1 MKPTRWTFRP
11 RSLFSRLL
19 LAQAVLAVA
28 LTVLLA
34 ALFYSERNRT
44 VAQLVAER
52 WAPVLREAAGLAV
65 TPRAPGF
72 QTSSP
77 PLRSATRPAR
87 TVWAPAAAPRLSA
100 LREALRAQG
109 VEVQEMAFARNAAAT
124 DTPTLWLAVAT
135 SDGQVQWLGFSG
147 DVIEPHLRNRVLLA
161 IVLAVLLI
169 VALVATITRRLTRP
183 LERLRERLDAY
194 GAGRAM
200 PPPAKAAPGEI
211 AAIDAAFTQ
220 LRERLERQERERA
233 LLLAGVSHDLRSP
246 LARIRMAAGLLPEA
260 EGVAARREAIERNA
274 ALADRLVQS
283 FLDHVRSGEL
293 ALNEAVDVAAIA
305 RAAVQQQLR
314 SADDLR
320 LEAPAELMLTRAH
333 PLLIERVITNLLD
346 NAFAHGRPPV
356 TLRLREQHGDPG
368 GEVHIEVEDRGEGIA
383 PEASDT
389 LLQAFARGDASR
401 SRPGLGLGLAV
412 VQRVV
417 QRLQGRI
424 EFERLPAQD
433 SAPPKHVVRVVVP
446 KSAPVGTETERHLP

>member
-1 MKPTRWTFRP
+1 MSARP

-28 LTVLLA
+28 LTALLA

-52 WAPVLREAAGLAV
+52 WAPVLREAAGQPQP
-65 TPRAPGF
+65 PRAQESP
-72 QTSSP
+72 P
-77 PLRSATRPAR
+77 PLRSASRPAH

-100 LREALRAQG
+100 LREALRVQG

-124 DTPTLWLAVAT
+124 DTPTLWLAIAAPHD
-135 SDGQVQWLGFSG
+135 DGQVQWLGFSG

-260 EGVAARREAIERNA
+260 EGVAARRESIERNA

-305 RAAVQQQLR
+305 RVAVQQQLR
-314 SADDLR
+314 SADELR
-320 LEAPAELMLTRAH
+320 LEAPAALTLAQAH

-356 TLRLREQHGDPG
+356 TLRLREQHGDAG
-368 GEVHIEVEDRGEGIA
+368 AEVLIEVEDRGEGID
-383 PEASDT
+383 PEARDT

-417 QRLQGRI
+417 QRLRGRI

-433 SAPPKHVVRVVVP
+433 SAPPKHVVRVIVP
-446 KSAPVGTETERHLP
+446 KSVRV

>member
-1 MKPTRWTFRP
+1 MKPTRWAFRP

-28 LTVLLA
+28 LTALLA
-34 ALFYSERNRT
+34 ALFYGERNRT

-52 WAPVLREAAGLAV
+52 WAPVLREAVGLAEP
-65 TPRAPGF
+65 PRAPGVEANP
-72 QTSSP
+72 P

-100 LREALRAQG
+100 LRQALRAHG
-109 VEVQEMAFARNAAAT
+109 VEVQEMAFARDAAAVG
-124 DTPTLWLAVAT
+124 TPTLWLAVAAP
-135 SDGQVQWLGFSG
+135 DGQLQWLGFSG
-147 DVIEPHLRNRVLLA
+147 DVIEPHLRDRVLLA
-161 IVLAVLLI
+161 IALAVVLI

-194 GAGRAM
+194 GAGRPM

-211 AAIDAAFTQ
+211 AAIDAAFNQ
-220 LRERLERQERERA
+220 LRERLDRQERERA

-293 ALNEAVDVAAIA
+293 ALNEAVDIAAIA
-305 RAAVQQQLR
+305 RVAVQQQWR
-314 SADDLR
+314 GADELR
-320 LEAPAELMLTRAH
+320 LDAPAELTLARAH
-333 PLLIERVITNLLD
+333 PLLVERVITNLLD

-356 TLRLREQHGDPG
+356 VLRLREKQDEPG
-368 GEVHIEVEDRGEGIA
+368 AEVHIEVEDHGDGIDPDA
-383 PEASDT
+383 RDT

-424 EFERLPAQD
+424 EFERLPARD
-433 SAPPKHVVRVVVP
+433 SAPPKHVVRVIVP
-446 KSAPVGTETERHLP
+446 KSALG